1 MKYLG
6 IDNGLN
12 GGIVLLNED
21 GIVIDTFNM
30 PVLKMEKTEYDIDGI
45 FKILKTIQ
53 VSYEHAEVK
62 VYLEKAHVRPVQ
74 GIRAAFTTGYGLG
87 IMQGILTSLG
97 LSYEIVNPTVWM
109 KDVFEGNYS
118 KENKKYSMIFAQRK
132 WPHIDWKQGKKN
144 IHDGLTDAACIGYF
158 GYLKNRKNTNDNK

>member
-1 MKYLG
+1 MKYVG

-12 GGIVLLNED
+12 GGIVLLSDD

-30 PVLKMEKTEYDIDGI
+30 PVLKMEKTEYDIKGI
-45 FKILKTIQ
+45 VTILKGISN
-53 VSYEHAEVK
+53 SYEYGTVK

-97 LSYEIVNPTVWM
+97 LSYEVVNPTVWM

-132 WPHIDWKQGKKN
+132 WPDTEWHRGKK
-144 IHDGLTDAACIGYF
+144 IHDGLTDAACIGYY
-158 GYLKNRKNTNDNK
+158 GYLKNKGAKE

>member
-1 MKYLG
+1 MKYVG

-30 PVLKMEKTEYDIDGI
+30 PVLKMEKTEYDIKGI
-45 FKILKTIQ
+45 VTILKGIYN
-53 VSYEHAEVK
+53 SYEYGTVK

-74 GIRAAFTTGYGLG
+74 GIRAAFTTGFGLG
-87 IMQGILTSLG
+87 IMEGILESLG
-97 LSYEIVNPTVWM
+97 LSYEVVNPTVWM
-109 KDVFEGNYS
+109 KSVFEGNYS

-132 WPHIDWKQGKKN
+132 WPNTEWHKGKN
-144 IHDGLTDAACIGYF
+144 IHDGLTDAACIGYY
-158 GYLKNRKNTNDNK
+158 GYLKNKGVVKNDS